1 MSFGDQFILGTALV
15 DHDVSNDAHTDLS
28 IRTESFESHSNFS
41 RFLSALLVDLMD
53 LCSNV

>member
-41 RFLSALLVDLMD
+41 RYLSALLVDLMD
-53 LCSNV
+53 LCSYV